1 MAVEFVRSS
10 QRMGGIGECRVLSWR
25 VPSAIVVINVYRV
38 CTGVGRV
45 YTGSPVQLVPSFI
58 LKFFGSR
65 FLAKFSGTLRTRP
78 DNQDFLLVFF
88 FFFRGSQLEWGF
100 IKSGALFEKSKEFK
114 IFKSQIEKIKNKK
127 VDKEIPMLHYSQ
139 NPVCLCLLVLL
150 PFPFSQVDSVAS
162 WKSRLDKQKGENC

>member
-10 QRMGGIGECRVLSWR
+10 QRMGGNGECRV
-25 VPSAIVVINVYRV
+25 PSAVVVINVYRECV
-38 CTGVGRV
+38 RV
-45 YTGSPVQLVPSFI
+45 WEEYILGHRFSWYLHLFWSFFWVEIFGKVQWYFTSKARQLGFPFDI
-58 LKFFGSR
+58 
-65 FLAKFSGTLRTRP
+65 
-78 DNQDFLLVFF
+78 F
-88 FFFRGSQLEWGF
+88 FFFRGSQLERGF

-150 PFPFSQVDSVAS
+150 PFPFSQVDSFTS
-162 WKSRLDKQKGENC
+162 WKSPLDKQKGEKC